1 MPAVKHSEALQ
12 IIANA
17 GRCVLFEDR
26 NSKIH
31 MQASFIP
38 DMTAESNGETA
49 YSHVSDVLNGED
61 KEAYAIC
68 SSDFPKWTELY
79 FYAC

>member
-38 DMTAESNGETA
+38 EHDSRINGETA
-49 YSHVSDVLNGED
+49 YSHVSDVLNGEEQRSLCD
-61 KEAYAIC
+61 MQ
-68 SSDFPKWTELY
+68 F
-79 FYAC
+79 